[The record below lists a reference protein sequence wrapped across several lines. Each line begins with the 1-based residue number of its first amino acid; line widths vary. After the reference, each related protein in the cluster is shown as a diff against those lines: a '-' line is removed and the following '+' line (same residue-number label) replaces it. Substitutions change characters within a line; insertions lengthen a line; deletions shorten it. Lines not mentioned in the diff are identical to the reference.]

1 MVLAQTPCETT
12 SSAQYSLA
20 RTCGDCADAYKTWL
34 CAVMIPRCTDFSSTD
49 PWLQRRAMGQPF
61 PNGTFLD
68 QTDVLA
74 ANLSQALNGS
84 RNPAIDISI
93 IPGPYKEILPCEDL
107 CYNIV
112 QSCPA
117 SMGLNCPRPGVLG
130 FSESYGIIPTET
142 ADENG
147 RITNIT
153 CNYPG
158 LVYYL
163 AAGGR
168 IAPSLVLL
176 FISVVLGVM
185 MG

>member
-1 MVLAQTPCETT
+1 
-12 SSAQYSLA
+12 
-20 RTCGDCADAYKTWL
+20 
-34 CAVMIPRCTDFSSTD
+34 MIPRCTDFTSTD

-68 QTDVLA
+68 QNDVSA

-84 RNPAIDISI
+84 RNPFIDGTISSTVVPI
-93 IPGPYKEILPCEDL
+93 VPGPYKEILPCEDL

-130 FSESYGIIPTET
+130 FAESYGIISQKGG
-142 ADENG
+142 DENG
-147 RITNIT
+147 RITNYT

-158 LVYYL
+158 VVYYL

-168 IAPSLVLL
+168 ITPSMVLL
-176 FISVVLGVM
+176 LTSVVLGVL